1 MIYCPGHNGVCENEI
16 ADSLAKTGAE
26 KARHLP
32 CEMTATKE
40 EIKKV
45 NKKLT
50 LQKWG
55 RRWQNTKS
63 NMYKILIPNLTSDGL
78 KQRALHLSFTTRN
91 GASKIVR
98 LKSSHCLL
106 NYHKSKSDT
115 ETKPNCQ
122 ECNSKETPIHLLF
135 DCNKFENERQKLKKI
150 IESILNKNKI
160 SWHSIRAEELL
171 GEHQLKPEDAKK
183 VRLEVLKFLSN
194 TEKDI

>member
-1 MIYCPGHNGVCENEI
+1 MKLLT
-16 ADSLAKTGAE
+16 AWQKRAK
-26 KARHLP
+26 KARHLS

-63 NMYKILIPNLTSDGL
+63 NMYKMLIPNLTSDGL

-91 GASKIVR
+91 GVSKIVR
-98 LKSSHCLL
+98 LKSGHCLL
-106 NYHKSKSDT
+106 NYHKSKLDT

-135 DCNKFENERQKLKKI
+135 DCKKFENERQKVKKA
-150 IESILNKNKI
+150 IEIILNKNKL
-160 SWHSIRAEELL
+160 SWHSKRAKELL
-171 GEHQLKPEDAKK
+171 EEHKLKPEDAKN
-183 VRLEVLKFLSN
+183 VRLVVLKFSSN
-194 TEKDI
+194 TEKNI

>member
-1 MIYCPGHNGVCENEI
+1 
-16 ADSLAKTGAE
+16 
-26 KARHLP
+26 
-32 CEMTATKE
+32 MTDTKE

-45 NKKLT
+45 NKKPT
-50 LQKWG
+50 LEKWG
-55 RRWQNTKS
+55 WRWQSTKS
-63 NMYKILIPNLTSDGL
+63 NMCKTLIPNLTSDGL

-91 GASKIVR
+91 GASKLAW
-98 LKSSHCLL
+98 LKLGHCFL

-122 ECNSKETPIHLLF
+122 ECNSNETPIHLLL
-135 DCNKFENERQKLKKI
+135 DCNKFENERQKLKQA

-171 GEHQLKPEDAKK
+171 GEHQWKPKDAKK
-183 VRLEVLKFLSN
+183 VWLDVLKFLSN

>member
-1 MIYCPGHNGVCENEI
+1 MIYCPGHKGVCENEI
-16 ADSLAKTGAE
+16 ADSLAKTGAK

-55 RRWQNTKS
+55 QRWQNTKS
-63 NMYKILIPNLTSDGL
+63 NMYKILIPNFTSDGL

-98 LKSSHCLL
+98 LKLGHCFF
-106 NYHKSKSDT
+106 NYHKSKFDSQT
-115 ETKPNCQ
+115 VKNVTARKPPYTFFLIVTN
-122 ECNSKETPIHLLF
+122 
-135 DCNKFENERQKLKKI
+135 LKMKGK
-150 IESILNKNKI
+150 S
-160 SWHSIRAEELL
+160 
-171 GEHQLKPEDAKK
+171 
-183 VRLEVLKFLSN
+183 
-194 TEKDI
+194 

>member
-1 MIYCPGHNGVCENEI
+1 MLKIINCVYHTVVTRSAGIPEKFAFGISRSYGIPQLAVIPDKAVCENEI
-16 ADSLAKTGAE
+16 ADGLAKTGAK

-78 KQRALHLSFTTRN
+78 KQRALL
-91 GASKIVR
+91 
-98 LKSSHCLL
+98 
-106 NYHKSKSDT
+106 
-115 ETKPNCQ
+115 
-122 ECNSKETPIHLLF
+122 
-135 DCNKFENERQKLKKI
+135 
-150 IESILNKNKI
+150 
-160 SWHSIRAEELL
+160 
-171 GEHQLKPEDAKK
+171 
-183 VRLEVLKFLSN
+183 
-194 TEKDI
+194 

>member
-63 NMYKILIPNLTSDGL
+63 NIYKILIRNLTSDG
-78 KQRALHLSFTTRN
+78 
-91 GASKIVR
+91 
-98 LKSSHCLL
+98 
-106 NYHKSKSDT
+106 HK
-115 ETKPNCQ
+115 C
-122 ECNSKETPIHLLF
+122 SKELYVSLSLHYRNCLSLVHIYFILTCFLLIDIGRF
-135 DCNKFENERQKLKKI
+135 
-150 IESILNKNKI
+150 
-160 SWHSIRAEELL
+160 
-171 GEHQLKPEDAKK
+171 
-183 VRLEVLKFLSN
+183 RLF
-194 TEKDI
+194 